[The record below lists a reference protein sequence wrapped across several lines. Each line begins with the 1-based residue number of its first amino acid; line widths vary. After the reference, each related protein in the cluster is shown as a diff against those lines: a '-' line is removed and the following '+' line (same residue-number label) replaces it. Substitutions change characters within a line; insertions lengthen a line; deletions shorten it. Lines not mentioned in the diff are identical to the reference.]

1 MKTFIFHA
9 HAIDGS
15 SATEGANGNNI
26 DYLVVPVDKL
36 SKMAAV
42 DDKLQLFFDDAN
54 NRTLEGYGGT
64 GIEAQDKLRVDLS
77 VTSELMPAATEALCL
92 LLAKSKD
99 SFIKFDAVNSV
110 FDVDNITDVDIINVA
125 TSTTVTSDS

>member
-9 HAIDGS
+9 HAIEGTA
-15 SATEGANGNNI
+15 ATEGADGANI
-26 DYLVVPVDKL
+26 DYLVVPVNKL

-54 NRTLEGYGGT
+54 NRTLEGGGSA
-64 GIEAQDKLRVDLS
+64 IEAQDKLRVDLS

-125 TSTTVTSDS
+125 TSTTVTSD